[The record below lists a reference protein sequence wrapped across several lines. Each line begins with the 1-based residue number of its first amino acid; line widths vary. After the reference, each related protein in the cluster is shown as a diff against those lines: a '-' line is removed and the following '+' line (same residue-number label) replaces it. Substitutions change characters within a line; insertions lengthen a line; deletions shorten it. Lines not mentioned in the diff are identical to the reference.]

1 MAKIKY
7 NKDKIPCQPVDGAG
21 TTAND
26 AATRAARLKASKNV
40 KTKTFGCDY
49 GQILSPIEINK
60 SPDDITD
67 KFPSFQ
73 KIQINKSESGGG
85 FASRTQDGT
94 DGGLI
99 PYSEDLDPYFYTGG
113 NKDLNDRSP
122 IIEGK
127 TDINTVHNTSKAK
140 ESAGEAGDLNVRK
153 NDTIDQVRT
162 VGLKGPVL
170 LSSWGYDMGGKPVP
184 AKAKQGDDSFR
195 FKPFFAARRSLW
207 KTGPVHLLWDEE
219 RQVWTGGLPMLMGVA
234 TTDIEAP
241 EDPTQPTQFT
251 IQVLRHRG
259 EPSANGNGASGGVN
273 TCEIG
278 YRCNN
283 GFCEPD
289 AEFLESLRQLGIP
302 IPEGTLPELDPP
314 VSCSSNQRETSSE
327 NPFTTLPG
335 ENAEELELNN
345 FDPSLSQKVITKNR
359 EGDHDWEENPSLV
372 WVLAIKMNYTWIP
385 FYVGCPPECVESSDC
400 VNLYREEMDGIPGA
414 DSARNWECDNGEC
427 VFTPP
432 DQPEEDPEN

>member
-1 MAKIKY
+1 
-7 NKDKIPCQPVDGAG
+7 
-21 TTAND
+21 
-26 AATRAARLKASKNV
+26 
-40 KTKTFGCDY
+40 
-49 GQILSPIEINK
+49 
-60 SPDDITD
+60 
-67 KFPSFQ
+67 
-73 KIQINKSESGGG
+73 
-85 FASRTQDGT
+85 
-94 DGGLI
+94 LI

-113 NKDLNDRSP
+113 NKDLDDRSP

-140 ESAGEAGDLNVRK
+140 ESAGEAGYLNVRK